1 MRATPPS
8 PGQSFDGAWLRRILV
23 NHGIKPSELAKLLG
37 ISVDAVYSWMCSET
51 SKRHRNIPDTQK
63 RKILEIVK

>member
-23 NHGIKPSELAKLLG
+23 AHGIKPGELAQLLD
-37 ISVDAVYSWMCSET
+37 ISVDTVYSWMCNET
-51 SKRHRNIPDTQK
+51 SKRHRNIPDGKK
-63 RKILEIVK
+63 RRILEIVK